1 MRLHRMILIGA
12 ALAGL
17 MSAQPQPPAGPIQQP
32 GGGDPPARV
41 GRLSLINGA
50 VSFRPASVEDW
61 TAAQINYPVT
71 AGDHLWTDT
80 GAAAE
85 IHVGSTAI
93 RLDHNTAL
101 SIVNLNDQILQL
113 SVTQGSVQVRLRY
126 LGQDENLEVDT
137 PNAAMMLLRVGE
149 YRINADGDNNVT
161 MLAVRQGDAEV
172 TAGGRGVN
180 VRAGESSRIA
190 GLDQANADVGPLP
203 SPDGFDEWC
212 RNRDAREDRAVQSAR
227 YVPRDMVGYE
237 DLDSSG
243 VWTESPQYG
252 WVWRPTGL
260 AVGWAPYRHGHWAW
274 VAPWGWTW
282 VDEAPWGFAPFHYG
296 RWASFGGS
304 WVWVPGMVTARPVYS
319 PALVAFVGGGGFS
332 VGVGGA
338 GVAAWF
344 ALGPGEVY
352 RPAYHVSEVYVRN
365 VNVAYVRDVTVINRV
380 GPVTYVNQGVVGAV
394 TVVPHEV
401 FVGARPVA
409 VAVVN
414 VPQREIIGAHVVG
427 YTAPIAPERVSVI
440 GYGRTDIVV
449 HTPPTVVVNRVV
461 VARNAPPPPPVS
473 FAAQQTALRANQ
485 GRPLAPQQVETYR
498 QQSQRSNDHVR
509 QVSAPQTFGRPN
521 GGAPA
526 NQNPGFGQSRSG
538 NGQGAGQPQQTTTPM
553 YRNDRPPSAQPQT
566 QGGQQ
571 QQQNSNGPR
580 TFGNPGQNT
589 NQGQPRGAT
598 PQNTST
604 PQGTSTPQNT
614 TNEVRPVN
622 STPNNSNAQP
632 KGEQRQN
639 EVRTEQRGEGR
650 GEARGEGRSG
660 ETRSNEKGGKKSN
673 DRTVKKEDK
682 KN

>member
-1 MRLHRMILIGA
+1 MRLYRIIIIGA

-17 MSAQPQPPAGPIQQP
+17 MPAQPQPPAGPIEGP

-41 GRLSLINGA
+41 GRLNLINGA
-50 VSFRPASVEDW
+50 VSFRPATVEDW

-80 GAAAE
+80 GATAE

-93 RLDHNTAL
+93 RMDHNTAL
-101 SIVNLNDQILQL
+101 AVVNLNDQIVQL
-113 SVTQGSVQVRLRY
+113 SVTQGSVQVRMRY
-126 LGQDENLEVDT
+126 LGQDENFEVDT
-137 PNAAMMLLRVGE
+137 PNAAMMLLRPGD

-161 MLAVRQGDAEV
+161 MLGVRQGDAEV
-172 TAGGRGVN
+172 TAGGRGLN
-180 VRAGESSRIA
+180 VRAGEGARVT
-190 GLDQANADVGPLP
+190 GLDQADAGVGPLP
-203 SPDGFDEWC
+203 APDGFDDWC
-212 RNRDAREDRAVQSAR
+212 HNRDAREDRAVQSAR
-227 YVPRDMVGYE
+227 YVPRDMGGYE
-237 DLDSSG
+237 DLDGNG

-252 WVWRPTGL
+252 WVWRPTAV
-260 AVGWAPYRHGHWAW
+260 AVGWAPYRYGHWAW

-282 VDEAPWGFAPFHYG
+282 VDDAPWGFAPFHYG
-296 RWASFGGS
+296 RWASYNGA

-332 VGVGGA
+332 VAVGGG

-344 ALGPGEVY
+344 ALGPGEIY
-352 RPAYHVSEVYVRN
+352 RPAYHVTDVYVRN

-401 FVGARPVA
+401 FVGARPVG
-409 VAVVN
+409 VAVVT
-414 VPQREIIGAHVVG
+414 VPQREIIGARVVG

-440 GYGRTDIVV
+440 GYQRTEVVV

-498 QQSQRSNDHVR
+498 SQSQRYNDHVR

-526 NQNPGFGQSRSG
+526 NQTQGFGQGQGRPS
-538 NGQGAGQPQQTTTPM
+538 GQGAGQPQQNTTPM
-553 YRNDRPPSAQPQT
+553 YRNDRPPSAQPQS
-566 QGGQQ
+566 QSGQQ
-571 QQQNSNGPR
+571 QNNNGPR
-580 TFGNPGQNT
+580 TFGNPA
-589 NQGQPRGAT
+589 QGQPRGAT
-598 PQNTST
+598 PQNTSN
-604 PQGTSTPQNT
+604 GTGA
-614 TNEVRPVN
+614 VN
-622 STPNNSNAQP
+622 NNPATPNNSNETRTP
-632 KGEQRQN
+632 NNSRPRPNNSNSNGVNPNNSNVRPPESRPQN
-639 EVRTEQRGEGR
+639 EVRTESRREENRGNDN
-650 GEARGEGRSG
+650 S
-660 ETRSNEKGGKKSN
+660 GKKSN
-673 DRTVKKEDK
+673 ERTVKKEEK